1 MHKRVVRLLGF
12 FLSLVLII
20 SCCSF
25 SSFAYKALV
34 SVDNSDW
41 VVADDYFV
49 KSVYPNRIYNDLHDD
64 CYSYGDLDGKTYFRS
79 MEWSDNFPYLTEYNV
94 TFPDFPD
101 DITAVSWSGQ
111 VVFKNDD
118 SYLLVNLLDA
128 RSSRVLL
135 DSHDVLGFYADE
147 ECTFEF
153 YFLSYP
159 YTEWVFADS
168 FDLLDLHTPTHY
180 LLTGLADSVSVVWSN
195 TNVYRYIQSDRSVD
209 TVVHSPDNWDLVGSS
224 RTISFTK
231 KISVISGQ
239 VSYTLSAY
247 QLSRLQSGS
256 YCVRIDDIGFVAGM
270 MTTVAQVMGFFSVYD
285 SSGSQV
291 GMFPLF
297 ENNSIGFS
305 LADPHSPV
313 EATDRKFLDFV
324 CFPDFDMDI
333 TDDSYELKIC
343 FIFSSNGYNLFF
355 PGLLEII
362 EFESYEDTMQH
373 DEVLD
378 AISSASGTV
387 TGAISEASSSLAS
400 EIASAAS
407 DAASSVNNHM
417 DSIFCADLSDQ
428 YVQGD
433 ASGVDAA
440 VAHQNQVVSDMMNQL
455 SGQVSEVLP
464 DGFADDTAYIRSAIS
479 DVNNQYGTA
488 IRFINVLFNTTVDI
502 LGVMPFMLFCLA
514 FGFCI
519 YLLGRK
525 LS

>member
-1 MHKRVVRLLGF
+1 MNKSAARLLGF
-12 FLSLVLII
+12 FLSFVLII

-41 VVADDYFV
+41 VVADDYIV
-49 KSVYPNRIYNDLHDD
+49 KSVYPNKVYNDLHDD

-79 MEWSDNFPYLTEYNV
+79 MNWTDNFPYVTEYTV
-94 TFPDFPD
+94 TFPEFPSS
-101 DITAVSWSGQ
+101 ISSAYSGQ
-111 VVFKNDD
+111 IVFKNDD
-118 SYLLVNLLDA
+118 SFLLVNLTDA
-128 RSSRVLL
+128 EYCRALL
-135 DSHDVLGFYADE
+135 DSHDVLGFYTSIETSVD
-147 ECTFEF
+147 C
-153 YFLSYP
+153 YYLSYP
-159 YTEWVFADS
+159 YTEWVFAET
-168 FDLLDLHTPTHY
+168 FDLMDLYTPIHV
-180 LLTGLADSVSVVWSN
+180 LINGLADYVSVIWSN
-195 TNVYRYIQSDRSVD
+195 TNVYRYIQSDGSVD
-209 TVVHSPDNWDLVGSS
+209 TVVHSPDNWDLVGTS
-224 RTISFTK
+224 RTISLTN
-231 KISVISGQ
+231 KISVIAGQ

-256 YCVRIDDIGFVAGM
+256 YCVRIDDIGFIAG
-270 MTTVAQVMGFFSVYD
+270 TYSTVAQVLGYFGVYD
-285 SSGSQV
+285 SSGVQV

-297 ENNSIGFS
+297 ENYSVGFS
-305 LADPHSPV
+305 LADSHDPV
-313 EATDRKFLDFV
+313 DATDRRFLDV
-324 CFPDFDMDI
+324 VSFPDFDMEI

-343 FIFSSNGYNLFF
+343 LLFASNGYNLFF

-373 DEVLD
+373 NEVID
-378 AISSASGTV
+378 AIGSASGAV

-464 DGFADDTAYIRSAIS
+464 EGFLDDTAYIKSAID
-479 DVNNQYGTA
+479 DVDNQYGTA